1 MSFKSGF
8 VSIVGRPNVGK
19 STILN
24 QLVGQKIAITSNK
37 AQTTRNQIQGV
48 LTNDQAQVVF
58 IDTPGIHKPQ
68 NSLGDYMVKS
78 AISSL
83 SMTDVIWFVV
93 DASQKRGAGDDFI
106 IEQLKQVKNKP
117 VYLIINK
124 IDLISKDDLLLKIS
138 EYQTNALE
146 WAEVFSISALNGGE
160 VSQLVDNLIKK
171 LPVGP
176 KYFDDDFV
184 TDQPER
190 VIAAEII
197 REKILQLTHQEIPH
211 SVAIVIDTF
220 NREPNQKLLIEA
232 TIIVER
238 ATQKNILIGKQ
249 GSMIKQIGQLARR
262 DIEALFDEKV
272 NLQTWVK
279 VKENWRDKQSSLHEF
294 GYDLRN

>member
-24 QLVGQKIAITSNK
+24 QLVGQKIAITSDK

-48 LTNDQAQVVF
+48 LTNDEAQVIF

-93 DASQKRGAGDDFI
+93 DASQKRGPGDDFI
-106 IEQLKQVKNKP
+106 IEQLKQIKNKP
-117 VYLIINK
+117 IYLIVNK
-124 IDLISKDDLLLKIS
+124 IDLISKNDLLMKID
-138 EYQTNALE
+138 EYQVNDFE
-146 WAEVFSISALNGGE
+146 WSEVFSISALNGSE
-160 VSQLVDNLIKK
+160 VQDLVNDLIEK

-176 KYFDDDFV
+176 RYFDEDFV

-211 SVAIVIDTF
+211 SVAVVIDTF
-220 NREPNQKLLIEA
+220 KREPNQKLLIEA
-232 TIIVER
+232 TIMVER

-262 DIEALFDEKV
+262 DIEILFDEKV

>member
-8 VSIVGRPNVGK
+8 VSIIGRPNVGK

-37 AQTTRNQIQGV
+37 AQTTRNQIQGI
-48 LTNDQAQVVF
+48 LTNQSAQIVF

-83 SMTDVIWFVV
+83 DMTDVIWFVV

-106 IEQLKQVKNKP
+106 INQLKTIKNKP
-117 VYLIINK
+117 IYLIINK
-124 IDLISKDDLLLKIS
+124 IDLISKDDLLLKINQ
-138 EYQTNALE
+138 YQVDAVD
-146 WAEVFSISALNGGE
+146 WSEVFSISALNGTE
-160 VSQLVDNLIKK
+160 VQQLVDDLIEK
-171 LPVGP
+171 LPEGP
-176 KYFDDDFV
+176 KYFDEDSV

-190 VIAAEII
+190 VLAAEII

-211 SVAIVIDTF
+211 SVAVVIDSF
-220 NREPNQKLLIEA
+220 KREANQKLQIEA
-232 TIIVER
+232 TIMVER

-262 DIEALFDEKV
+262 DIELLFDEKV
-272 NLQTWVK
+272 NLKTWVK